1 MMENHERLVPGPKQA
16 TGKEEE
22 RKRETDVFT
31 LCAPELKN
39 NSVRNLRFNGPKD
52 KMNIIFKIP

>member
-1 MMENHERLVPGPKQA
+1 MENHERLVHGPKQA

-22 RKRETDVFT
+22 RERETDVFT